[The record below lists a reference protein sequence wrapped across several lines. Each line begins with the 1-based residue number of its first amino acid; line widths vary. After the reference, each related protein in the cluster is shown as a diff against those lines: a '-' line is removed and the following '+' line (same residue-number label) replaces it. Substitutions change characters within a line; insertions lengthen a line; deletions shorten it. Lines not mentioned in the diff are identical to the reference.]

1 MNMNM
6 NGISSAFQDMWY
18 TVINFL
24 PNLIGA
30 ILLLLVAWV
39 VAVIVRA
46 IFQKGLIKVGADRA
60 MVKGHMAKTKED
72 ADSKLKS
79 IGKVFFY
86 LVFLLF
92 LPAVFEQLNM
102 QAVARPVS
110 NMMDRFLAFL
120 PNLIS
125 AAVIL
130 ILGFFV
136 AKFVK
141 NLAAAFLSTIN
152 IDGWFNKLTN
162 KTGSPEKMDANDK
175 DKLANVLANVAFVLI
190 LIPIVTIALE
200 ALQIDSISQPITSML
215 NQVLNMVPN
224 IFVAII
230 LITVGVVIAKFIGD
244 LLTSLLKGTGIDNI
258 SKYLNS
264 SQSSKAPSFDVA
276 NIIGTVVKVL
286 IIIFFTVEAL
296 NVLQLDVLNNI
307 GSAVIAYLPFALS
320 ALIILGLGIA
330 GATMLSNYILKS
342 SGNRLIAGVVKYA
355 IIILAV
361 FMTLDQLNFASS
373 IVNLAFL
380 FIIAGIAVAFA
391 ISAGIGGRDV
401 MKRQLEKL
409 EAKAEKEEKKPS
421 PPTDGI

>member
-1 MNMNM
+1 MNVNDITM
-6 NGISSAFQDMWY
+6 AFRDMWY

-24 PNLIGA
+24 PNLLGA

-39 VAVIVRA
+39 IAVIVRA
-46 IFQKGLIKVGADRA
+46 IFQKGLKKVGADRA
-60 MVKGHMAKTKED
+60 MVKGHMAKTQED

-92 LPAVFEQLNM
+92 LPSVFEQLNM

-110 NMMDRFLAFL
+110 NMMDKFLAFL
-120 PNLIS
+120 PNLLS

-130 ILGFFV
+130 ILGYFV

-141 NLAAAFLSTIN
+141 NLAAAFLSTLN
-152 IDGWFNKLTN
+152 IDRWFNKLTN
-162 KTGSPEKMDANDK
+162 KTGTPQKMDASDK
-175 DKLANVLANVAFVLI
+175 NTLANVLANVAFVLV

-200 ALQIDSISQPITSML
+200 TLQIESISQPITSML
-215 NQVLNMVPN
+215 NQVLNMIPN

-230 LITVGVVIAKFIGD
+230 LITVGVMLAKFIGD
-244 LLTSLLKGTGIDNI
+244 LLTSLLKGTGIDNF
-258 SKYLNS
+258 SKYLNTD
-264 SQSSKAPSFDVA
+264 QRSKMPKVDLA
-276 NIIGTVVKVL
+276 NIIGTTVKVL

-307 GSAVIAYLPFALS
+307 GSAVIGYLPLVLS

-330 GATMLSNYILKS
+330 GANLLANYIYKS
-342 SGNRLIAGVVKYA
+342 SGNRLTAGIVKYA

-380 FIIAGIAVAFA
+380 FIIAGLAVAFA

-409 EAKAEKEEKKPS
+409 EAKAEKEEKKPN
-421 PPTDGI
+421 PPNDSV

>member
-1 MNMNM
+1 MNDFT
-6 NGISSAFQDMWY
+6 GALQDMWY

-24 PNLIGA
+24 PNLLGA

-46 IFQKGLIKVGADRA
+46 IFQKGLKKIGADRA
-60 MVKGHMAKTKED
+60 MVKGHMAKTTED

-79 IGKVFFY
+79 IGKILYY

-92 LPAVFEQLNM
+92 LPSVFEQLNM

-110 NMMDRFLAFL
+110 NMMDKFLAFL
-120 PNLIS
+120 PNVLS

-130 ILGFFV
+130 ILGYFV

-141 NLAAAFLSTIN
+141 NLVAAFLSTIN
-152 IDGWFNKLTN
+152 IDRWFNKLTN
-162 KTGSPEKMDANDK
+162 KTATTQRMGASDK
-175 DKLANVLANVAFVLI
+175 NTLANVLANVVFIFV
-190 LIPIVTIALE
+190 LIPIVTVALE
-200 ALQIDSISQPITSML
+200 TLQIESISQPITLML
-215 NQVLNMVPN
+215 NQVLNMIPN

-230 LITVGVVIAKFIGD
+230 LITVGVVLAKFIGD
-244 LLTSLLKGTGIDNI
+244 LLTSLLKGTGIDNFSQYFSGNQP
-258 SKYLNS
+258 SKM
-264 SQSSKAPSFDVA
+264 PSIDLA
-276 NIIGTVVKVL
+276 KIIGTTVQVL

-296 NVLQLDVLNNI
+296 NVLKLEVLNNI
-307 GSAVIAYLPFALS
+307 GAAIIGYLPLVLS

-330 GATMLSNYILKS
+330 GANLLGNYIYKS
-342 SGNRLIAGVVKYA
+342 SGNRLTAGAVKYV

-361 FMTLDQLNFASS
+361 FMTLDQLNFATN

-380 FIIAGIAVAFA
+380 FTIAGLAVAFA
-391 ISAGIGGRDV
+391 LSVGLGGRDV

-409 EAKAEKEEKKPS
+409 EAKAEVEGKKPTS
-421 PPTDGI
+421 LNDQE